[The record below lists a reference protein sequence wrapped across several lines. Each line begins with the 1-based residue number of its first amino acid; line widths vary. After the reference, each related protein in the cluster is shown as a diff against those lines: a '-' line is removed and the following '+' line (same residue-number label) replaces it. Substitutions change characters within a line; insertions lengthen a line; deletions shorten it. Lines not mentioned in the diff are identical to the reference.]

1 MNKIIIAL
9 LAIFVLA
16 LAFFVFGLA
25 YIVPE
30 THQVVI
36 TQFGDPV
43 GDPITAAGL
52 HFKKPFIQE
61 AHFFEKRLLAW
72 DGDPN
77 QIPTRDKK
85 YIWVD
90 STARWKI
97 TNALKFLQTIGD
109 ERQAHAKLD
118 DIINSA
124 TRDAITG
131 HPLVEAVR
139 NSNRII
145 ILEEEGEDMII
156 TDEALEEIEAG
167 RVDLE
172 ESILE
177 ATKEV
182 VRQYGIEV
190 IDVRIKRLNYVK
202 DVRED
207 VYERMISERK
217 RAAALYRSQ
226 GKGKAAEIEGSREKE
241 LKRITSE
248 AYREAET
255 IKGLAD
261 AEATRIY
268 ADAYNQAPDFY
279 SFLKTLTTY
288 RKTIDE
294 GTTLILTTEDEYYR
308 RLKGSGQSED
318 VQ

>member
-16 LAFFVFGLA
+16 LALFVFGLA

-226 GKGKAAEIEGSREKE
+226 GQGKAAEIEGSREKE

-294 GTTLILTTEDEYYR
+294 STTLILTTEDEYYR
-308 RLKGSGQSED
+308 RLKGSGKSED
-318 VQ
+318 GE